1 MEPGASPV
9 AYLSLSFLFCNME
22 VIHLLRVH
30 GKHPAQARCLM
41 GSQYGMTSAS
51 PQEAGQEGRKEEVE
65 MEEVG

>member
-1 MEPGASPV
+1 
-9 AYLSLSFLFCNME
+9 ME

-30 GKHPAQARCLM
+30 GKHPVQARCLM